1 MKTIA
6 LLLVFGAF
14 LAGAFI
20 SVLDPREVNW
30 TWLVPVLLI
39 GIIGL
44 WLSRKVHKE
53 ETQAGHKLAGNMDL
67 LSKSLDNILARL
79 ELINNNKEE
88 LPTYEARFEIDRLFR
103 EELNTFADARES
115 MIHVF
120 GMQDYADVMS
130 NFAAGERDYAD
141 VMSNFAAG
149 ERYINR
155 VWSASTDG
163 YVDEVNLYLG
173 RALDQF
179 REAHEHFHALTLKH
193 AGQPPDNSGKQER
206 ISGSGKL

>member
-1 MKTIA
+1 MNMKTIA

-14 LAGAFI
+14 LAGAFVA
-20 SVLDPREVNW
+20 VLDPREVNW
-30 TWLVPVLLI
+30 SWLVPALLI
-39 GIIGL
+39 GVIGL
-44 WLSRKVHKE
+44 WLSRKVHRE
-53 ETQAGHKLAGNMDL
+53 EAHAGHRLAGNIEL
-67 LSKSLDNILARL
+67 LGKSLDTILNRL
-79 ELINNNKEE
+79 ESVNKEE

-115 MIHVF
+115 MVPVF
-120 GMQDYADVMS
+120 GMQ
-130 NFAAGERDYAD
+130 NYAD

-179 REAHEHFHALTLKH
+179 REAHQHFHDLKLKH
-193 AGQPPDNSGKQER
+193 G
-206 ISGSGKL
+206 

>member
-6 LLLVFGAF
+6 ILLVIGSF

-20 SVLDPREVNW
+20 AVLDPRQVDW
-30 TWLVPVLLI
+30 SWMVPVLMI
-39 GIIGL
+39 GVTGL
-44 WLSRKVHKE
+44 WLSRKAHHAE
-53 ETQAGHKLAGNMDL
+53 ARAGNKLVGNMDL
-67 LSKSLDNILARL
+67 LTRSLDNILAKL
-79 ELINNNKEE
+79 ELLCKNKEE

-103 EELNTFADARES
+103 DDLNNFAEARES

-120 GMQDYADVMS
+120 GMQ
-130 NFAAGERDYAD
+130 NYAD

-163 YVDEVNLYLG
+163 YVDEVNLYLD
-173 RALDQF
+173 RAEGQF
-179 REAHEHFHALTLKH
+179 REAHTHFNDLRVEH
-193 AGQPPDNSGKQER
+193 QENLEVHQD
-206 ISGSGKL
+206 I

>member
-1 MKTIA
+1 MNMKTIA

-14 LAGAFI
+14 LAGAFVA
-20 SVLDPREVNW
+20 VLDPREVNW
-30 TWLVPVLLI
+30 SWLVPALLI
-39 GIIGL
+39 GVIGL
-44 WLSRKVHKE
+44 WLSRKVHRE
-53 ETQAGHKLAGNMDL
+53 EAHAGHRLAGNIEL
-67 LSKSLDNILARL
+67 LGKSLDTILTRL
-79 ELINNNKEE
+79 ESVNQEE

-115 MIHVF
+115 MVPVF
-120 GMQDYADVMS
+120 GMQ
-130 NFAAGERDYAD
+130 NYAD

-179 REAHEHFHALTLKH
+179 REAHQHFHDLKLKH
-193 AGQPPDNSGKQER
+193 G
-206 ISGSGKL
+206 